1 MNTLKLSVNKYKA
14 RAMANGEEADIKKGH
29 NKDLYVLDPRRIS
42 GNGKTRDMLYGFGFV
57 ILVGLMG
64 WNLKNTVDMK
74 VDIATVKEKVIT
86 HEAWGVSEN
95 NKNNKILDIHEDRL
109 DKLET
114 GNAVATADRFTSK
127 DAKEMEYDL
136 KEWTRTNFVMK

>member
-1 MNTLKLSVNKYKA
+1 MNTLNISVNKYSAKH
-14 RAMANGEEADIKKGH
+14 MANGEEDDIKTGYS
-29 NKDLYVLDPRRIS
+29 KDMYVLDPRRIN
-42 GNGKTRDMLYGFGFV
+42 GNGKTRDMIYGFAFV
-57 ILVGLMG
+57 IMVSLMG

-74 VDIATVKEKVIT
+74 VDIATVKEKVII
-86 HEAWGVSEN
+86 HEKWGVSEN

-127 DAKEMEYDL
+127 DAKEMEFEL
-136 KEWTRTNFVMK
+136 KEWIRTNFVMK